1 MSKGFTHTELADQV
15 RYDERFE
22 GFLKEDQ
29 CFWREYAEAVEQ
41 NQQLTSMELIEKKVA
56 QDEQLKNFNDDVR
69 EYLAG
74 RLEWS
79 KIRFTKLDWG
89 KR

>member
-22 GFLKEDQ
+22 GFVKDDRR
-29 CFWREYAEAVEQ
+29 FWDEYNEAMEQ
-41 NQQLTSMELIEKKVA
+41 NQQLACVELIENKVKK
-56 QDEQLKNFNDDVR
+56 DEQLENFSDDVR

-79 KIRFTKLDWG
+79 KIRFTKLEWG
-89 KR
+89 K